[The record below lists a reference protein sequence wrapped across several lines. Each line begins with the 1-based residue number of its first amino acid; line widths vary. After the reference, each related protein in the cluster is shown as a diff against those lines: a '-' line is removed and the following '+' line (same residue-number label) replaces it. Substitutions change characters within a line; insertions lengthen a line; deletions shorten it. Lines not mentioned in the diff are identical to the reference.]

1 MVMVKL
7 VPAVLAL
14 TVGWL
19 IAVLQV
25 TLSSVPS
32 DESNVKC
39 IWLFAV
45 TAVVLTT
52 TVVAPAATT
61 TDPDA
66 ADAQTAGEAELE
78 QFVIELNVLNA
89 TPFAF
94 PSIES
99 SCIPCGILMG
109 SCDVE
114 RSYQRKVSP

>member
-61 TDPDA
+61 TDPEA
-66 ADAQTAGEAELE
+66 ADAQTAGDAELE
-78 QFVIELNVLNA
+78 QFVAVFIV
-89 TPFAF
+89 
-94 PSIES
+94 
-99 SCIPCGILMG
+99 
-109 SCDVE
+109 
-114 RSYQRKVSP
+114 VSVGAPVSAGDAANT